1 MKKVLLLMVAV
12 LMISS
17 VAMADHISVYTD
29 ASASVCALGSAGA
42 FLQPVVVHKLSAG
55 TLSSRFKL
63 TLPAGSNLFGFNTP
77 YVTVGNIQS
86 DLSVGYGVCLN
97 GASVIGTL
105 AGIFGAGT
113 LDVVAADLQTTI
125 IVTDCTAAEF
135 PATGGT
141 AYVGTTGDC
150 HEPNAT
156 ENSTWGQVKA
166 LYR

>member
-29 ASASVCALGSAGA
+29 ASASVCALGPAG

-55 TLSSRFKL
+55 TLSSRFKM
-63 TLPAGSNLFGFNTP
+63 TMPGGSNLFGFNTP
-77 YVTVGNIQS
+77 YVTVGSITS

-105 AGIFGAGT
+105 AGIFTPGT
-113 LDVVAADLQTTI
+113 LDIVAADLQTTI

-141 AYVGTTGDC
+141 AYIGTTGDC